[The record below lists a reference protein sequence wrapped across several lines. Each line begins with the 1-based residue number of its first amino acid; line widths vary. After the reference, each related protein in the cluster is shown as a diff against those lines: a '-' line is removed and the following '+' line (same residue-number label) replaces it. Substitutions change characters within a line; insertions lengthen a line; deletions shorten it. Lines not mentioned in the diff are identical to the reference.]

1 MANKSNQELQ
11 ADVKVLES
19 KLEQLLKQL
28 ETVSRERDEAREQ
41 VTEAVKKIQQNPTA
55 KPTTDG
61 HNVSKQELRMLTAMC
76 LPSTKDPSG
85 RAHNTPTIEKEAPGL
100 VSVAVRLASEIVSQ
114 IP

>member
-11 ADVKVLES
+11 ADVKSLEG
-19 KLEQLLKQL
+19 KVEQLLKQL
-28 ETVSRERDEAREQ
+28 ETISRERDKAREQ

-55 KPTTDG
+55 KPTMDG